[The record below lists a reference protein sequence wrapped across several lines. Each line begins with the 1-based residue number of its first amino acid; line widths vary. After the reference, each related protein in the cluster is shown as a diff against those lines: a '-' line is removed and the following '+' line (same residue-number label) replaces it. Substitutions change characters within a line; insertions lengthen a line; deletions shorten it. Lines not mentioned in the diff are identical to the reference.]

1 MGLMLLKKI
10 SLLFLLL
17 SASLLST
24 SLAGRRYKIMSR
36 LAEEV
41 NPNAVT
47 YEEGSQ
53 DEDEATA
60 VHERILK
67 VNTDD
72 YGKYDP
78 SPALVRP
85 PFKLIPN

>member
-47 YEEGSQ
+47 YE

>member
-10 SLLFLLL
+10 SLLFLIL

-24 SLAGRRYKIMSR
+24 SLAGRPCKITSR
-36 LAEEV
+36 LTKEV

-53 DEDEATA
+53 DGDEATA

-67 VNTDD
+67 VDTHD

-78 SPALVRP
+78 APALVRP

>member
-1 MGLMLLKKI
+1 MGFMLLKKI

-24 SLAGRRYKIMSR
+24 SLAGRRSKIM
-36 LAEEV
+36 LTKEV
-41 NPNAVT
+41 NRNAAP

-60 VHERILK
+60 VHGRILK
-67 VNTDD
+67 VNTND
-72 YGKYDP
+72 YGKYDT

-85 PFKLIPN
+85 PSKLIPN

>member
-1 MGLMLLKKI
+1 MGLVLLKKI

-24 SLAGRRYKIMSR
+24 SLAGRPYKITSR
-36 LAEEV
+36 LAKEV

-53 DEDEATA
+53 DGDEATA

-67 VNTDD
+67 ENTHD

-78 SPALVRP
+78 APALVRP
-85 PFKLIPN
+85 PFKVIPN

>member
-24 SLAGRRYKIMSR
+24 SLAGRRSKIM
-36 LAEEV
+36 LAEGV
-41 NPNAVT
+41 NQNAAP
-47 YEEGSQ
+47 YE

-60 VHERILK
+60 VHGRILK
-67 VNTDD
+67 VSTND
-72 YGKYDP
+72 YGKYDAA
-78 SPALVRP
+78 PALVRP
-85 PFKLIPN
+85 PYKLIPN

>member
-24 SLAGRRYKIMSR
+24 SLAGRRSKIM
-36 LAEEV
+36 LAEGV
-41 NPNAVT
+41 NQNAAP

-60 VHERILK
+60 VHGRILK
-67 VNTDD
+67 VSTND
-72 YGKYDP
+72 YGKYDAA
-78 SPALVRP
+78 PALVRP
-85 PFKLIPN
+85 PYKLIPN

>member
-24 SLAGRRYKIMSR
+24 SLAGRRYKIMRR
-36 LAEEV
+36 LAQEV

-47 YEEGSQ
+47 YEEGSR

-67 VNTDD
+67 VKTDD

-78 SPALVRP
+78 APALVRP